1 MNNPPKILVV
11 DDNPSGVLLL
21 YRFLRQN
28 GYAILTAEN
37 GEQGYNMA
45 VSEHP
50 DLILLDV
57 IMPGI
62 DGYEVCRML
71 KADGRTMEIPVI
83 FLTARVETVDK
94 IAGLDAGGVDYITKP
109 FESAEVMARVRT
121 HMELKKIYEENLEY
135 YREIL
140 RSQKM
145 ASITTLAGGI
155 AHNINNLMGA
165 VMGYADMLHTRLQSD
180 EKSQLYTE
188 KILKASQRIADLT
201 KNLLMYGRAARSAM
215 ETISLKE
222 MLEKMVKLYSRSH
235 PNGPQIDLQ
244 IPLYVPEI
252 EADRNQIFQALSNIF
267 VNAQEATPPGGSVT
281 ISVSVGQLPDELHR
295 ENSGSA
301 MDSHAIISISDT
313 GAGMDEETSERIFE
327 PFFTTKQTVGV
338 GLGLSAASGIIQK
351 HQGAISVDTKK
362 GEGTTFHVYLPISQ
376 EKSTVVDTQVHLFE
390 QILRAGDGPPVI
402 GTPVSDIPSSPS
414 HKGWGK

>member
-11 DDNPSGVLLL
+11 DDNPSGALLL
-21 YRFLRQN
+21 YRLLQQN
-28 GYAILTAEN
+28 GYAILTAED

-57 IMPGI
+57 AMPGI

-83 FLTARVETVDK
+83 FLTARAETVDK

-109 FESAEVMARVRT
+109 FESAEVIARVRT

-165 VMGYADMLHTRLQSD
+165 VMGYADMLHDRLQYD

-222 MLEKMVKLYSRSH
+222 MLGKMVKLYSRAH
-235 PNGPQIDLQ
+235 PNGPRIDLQ

-267 VNAQEATPPGGSVT
+267 VNAQEATPPGGTVT
-281 ISVSVGQLPDELHR
+281 ISVSVGQLPDELHH

-313 GAGMDEETSERIFE
+313 GAGMDEEISERIFE

-390 QILRAGDGPPVI
+390 QILRAGDGTPVI